1 MATTNDK
8 AMCRLLFAMLK
19 QKNLKD
25 IDWNKVAADP
35 VLLQPITN
43 GHAAR
48 MRYSRFKA
56 SMDPEAKLH
65 KSADNATRVTKPR
78 KEKGVTVKGK
88 QPTSQDSALDETPIG
103 GKNYTASPFANVKL
117 ESPSFAPLPTP
128 TTCVVYP
135 DSQVRFHNRL
145 MTPSSDLM
153 GSPVSEFL
161 NAEAFEF
168 SPASDT
174 QCSPDHEQQPSWHN
188 SPTYLNF
195 GMPPNFGEQA
205 SSAMVDS
212 HMYKRSSSAM
222 APETPKKEAPAPTAQ
237 EAAFFMYVMK
247 HNKNAP
253 DVDWDAVAQDANL
266 KNGGCARTRFRQI
279 KVKLGFAAAET
290 GTPSPASKPVGVTK
304 KTSTPKT
311 PRGKGKKKTEEKA
324 DSISQDEF
332 KKEES
337 QEASDDNPF
346 KFTKEQEE
354 EDIFAKT

>member
-65 KSADNATRVTKPR
+65 KSADTTARVAKSK
-78 KEKGVTVKGK
+78 KEKGAAIKGK
-88 QPTSQDSALDETPIG
+88 QLTSQDPTLDDSPKGST
-103 GKNYTASPFANVKL
+103 NYTASPFANVKL

-128 TTCVVYP
+128 TTCVVLP

-161 NAEAFEF
+161 NAEAFDF
-168 SPASDT
+168 SPAPDT
-174 QCSPDHEQQPSWHN
+174 RCSPEREQQSWHN

-195 GMPPNFGEQA
+195 GMPPNFGEQV
-205 SSAMVDS
+205 SSAIIDS
-212 HMYKRSSSAM
+212 HMVQTGSTG
-222 APETPKKEAPAPTAQ
+222 EG
-237 EAAFFMYVMK
+237 
-247 HNKNAP
+247 
-253 DVDWDAVAQDANL
+253 WD
-266 KNGGCARTRFRQI
+266 
-279 KVKLGFAAAET
+279 
-290 GTPSPASKPVGVTK
+290 
-304 KTSTPKT
+304 
-311 PRGKGKKKTEEKA
+311 
-324 DSISQDEF
+324 DSQYHTI
-332 KKEES
+332 
-337 QEASDDNPF
+337 
-346 KFTKEQEE
+346 
-354 EDIFAKT
+354 